1 MIKKIFVAILAM
13 AILALVLYYGMIY
26 GVVYIV
32 LFISDVIVHLG
43 SFIW

>member
-1 MIKKIFVAILAM
+1 MIKKIFLAILVM
-13 AILALVLYYGMIY
+13 AILALAMYYGMIY
-26 GVVYIV
+26 GGVYIV

>member
-1 MIKKIFVAILAM
+1 MIKKIFLAILVM
-13 AILALVLYYGMIY
+13 AILALAMYYGMIY